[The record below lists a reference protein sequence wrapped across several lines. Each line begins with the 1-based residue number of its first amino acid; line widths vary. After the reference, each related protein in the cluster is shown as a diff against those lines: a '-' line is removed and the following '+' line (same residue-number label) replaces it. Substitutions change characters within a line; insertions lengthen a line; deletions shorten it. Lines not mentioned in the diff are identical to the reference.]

1 LGYTFVYECIIRS
14 NTCLSSSGVFTP
26 QNSLCRKFD
35 IGFLR
40 DNDRIFATQ
49 LQCYRSEM
57 FSSSSHDNLSYSSTT
72 GEENV
77 IKRVFEDLGHDI
89 LVPSDDTIAITIYI
103 VREKINKYLLSVG
116 SDFTAGWSY

>member
-1 LGYTFVYECIIRS
+1 
-14 NTCLSSSGVFTP
+14 
-26 QNSLCRKFD
+26 
-35 IGFLR
+35 
-40 DNDRIFATQ
+40 
-49 LQCYRSEM
+49 
-57 FSSSSHDNLSYSSTT
+57 
-72 GEENV
+72 V